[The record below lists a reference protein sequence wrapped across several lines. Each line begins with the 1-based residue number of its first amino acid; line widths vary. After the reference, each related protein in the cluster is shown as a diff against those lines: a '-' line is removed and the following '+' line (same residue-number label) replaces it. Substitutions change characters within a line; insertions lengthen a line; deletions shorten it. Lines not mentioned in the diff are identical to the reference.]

1 MNYIMLSEISRIHA
15 CNCGIAILNPGWIH
29 PERIL
34 SSSVLIIGKKST
46 VEISEEDTNL
56 IVKPGSVIILS
67 AGRRHKGT
75 KPIKIPSSYFW
86 MHFETE
92 RAPLL
97 LSEKDALTI
106 LKDEQRMHATLED
119 SILLPQQMNLKEPK
133 YFLDLFH
140 DLLYEQERP
149 SFTCQKMQL
158 LFKLLLINLNEIVI
172 SSVHDQK
179 YDFTRY
185 NVVYIAIQRIHENLT
200 DRNFSVKILSDLLN
214 YNPDYLG
221 RIFKERMGKSIS
233 DYIIDQ
239 RIKYAVGLLVESN
252 NTIESIAYDSG
263 FNSTRNFIRQFEN
276 RKCET
281 PSELRRRHRIM
292 HVTSV

>member
-1 MNYIMLSEISRIHA
+1 M
-15 CNCGIAILNPGWIH
+15 LNPGWIH

-34 SSSVLIIGKKST
+34 SSSVLILGKKST

-56 IVKPGSVIILS
+56 LVKPDSVIVLS
-67 AGRRHKGT
+67 AGHRHKGT

-86 MHFETE
+86 MHFESE
-92 RAPLL
+92 QAPLL
-97 LSEKDALTI
+97 MKEDAALPI
-106 LKDEQRMHATLED
+106 IKDEQRLHAELED
-119 SILLPQQMNLKEPK
+119 SILLPQQLDLTESKH
-133 YFLDLFH
+133 FLDLFH

-149 SFTCQKMQL
+149 SFTRQKMQL
-158 LFKLLLINLNEIVI
+158 LFRLLLINLNETVI
-172 SSVHDQK
+172 SNFHDRK
-179 YDFTRY
+179 YDSTRY

-200 DRNFSVKILSDLLN
+200 DSNFSVKILSDLLN

-221 RIFKERMGKSIS
+221 RVFKKRMGKSIS

-263 FNSTRNFIRQFEN
+263 FNSTRNFIRQFKI

-281 PSELRRRHRIM
+281 PSELRHRHRTM
-292 HVTSV
+292 HITNV